1 MRWRAGR
8 GGHSRL
14 RRLRHDADLVLGGP
28 SVFVPPLAV
37 PPPYKPLGR
46 AAILGGGRGRRG
58 GNDGGGGAGMA
69 ETRLIQGRYQL
80 LDRIGRGGMGEVWR
94 ARDESLG
101 RHVAVKCLKPL
112 GPRHEPS
119 YLRVLRERFRREA
132 RVAAALQHRGI
143 TVVHDFGESDGVLY
157 LVMELLDGRNLS
169 QLLEDNKQHP
179 LPVPEVVDIAEQVGA
194 ALAYTHRQGIV
205 HRDLKP
211 ANIMRLTDGTVK
223 ICDFGIARLGHDIGF
238 TARLTGTGIAMG
250 TPHYMSPEQIGG
262 GSVDHR
268 SDLYSLGCVLY
279 EIATGTPPFDMDD
292 AWAVLVGHRDTPPT
306 PPRDLRPELP
316 PVFEDVVLDLLAKEP
331 DDRPDDAGE
340 LVRRLTG
347 ARPGT
352 HAGGIAYA
360 PVIAYAPGTSDA
372 VGASDAVGTS
382 FAARTSDAVGTPDA
396 VGTSYAART
405 SDAVGT
411 SYAADT
417 SYAGGGSSRTHGTSP
432 THPHRLSEPPPRLP
446 AWARHMTTGSKAAG
460 TAATALPPDPSAV
473 LTGAW
478 TVPGSARKDG
488 RKDRG
493 SGTGRLASTASA
505 WEPGADP
512 RRSSAGSGAPLSAGA
527 GSAGTERPSPAAPA
541 PVPPDVL
548 DELAARHSGGLRL
561 GRAGRWAEAD
571 ETHRAVLAERERLL
585 GPDHPDTLASRY
597 EVAFSLSRLGR
608 PEEAL
613 REFARTASARSR
625 TLGPDHP
632 DTLAARQETAY
643 VLGRLGRH
651 FEAREVYADVLAA
664 RERIMGPDHPD
675 TLRCG
680 HNLAFSLS
688 RLGLLEEA
696 YHMAHDVAAARARV
710 LGGDHPDTLV
720 TRYEVAYTLG
730 QLDRWSDALRTY
742 REVAAARTRV
752 LGPDHPDTLA
762 ARYEAGI
769 CLGRLGRST
778 EALELYRAL
787 IEDRTRVQG
796 PAHPDTLRARHGMG
810 VNLGRLGRWEEA
822 LAEARDVCAIRAR
835 VLGADHP
842 DTLVSRRE
850 VAVGLG
856 WLGRWTDALAVYRD
870 VAQARQ
876 RVLGADHPD
885 ALASRND
892 EARCLQQL
900 GRTAEAAEL
909 YRQVAALQQTRA
921 ARHRGPG

>member
-1 MRWRAGR
+1 
-8 GGHSRL
+8 
-14 RRLRHDADLVLGGP
+14 
-28 SVFVPPLAV
+28 
-37 PPPYKPLGR
+37 
-46 AAILGGGRGRRG
+46 
-58 GNDGGGGAGMA
+58 MA

-112 GPRHEPS
+112 GPQHEQS

-132 RVAAALQHRGI
+132 RVAASLQHRGI

-179 LPVPEVVDIAEQVGA
+179 LPVPEVVEIAEQVGA
-194 ALAYTHRQGIV
+194 ALAHTHRQGIV

-250 TPHYMSPEQIGG
+250 TPHYMSPEQIGARA
-262 GSVDHR
+262 VDHR

-279 EIATGTPPFDMDD
+279 EVATGTPPFDMDD
-292 AWAVLVGHRDTPPT
+292 AWAVLVGHRDTAPR
-306 PPRDLRPELP
+306 PPREFRPELP
-316 PVFEDVVLDLLAKEP
+316 EVLERLILDLLAKDP
-331 DDRPDDAGE
+331 DDRPDDAAE
-340 LVRRLTG
+340 LVHRLTG
-347 ARPGT
+347 ARPRPGAT
-352 HAGGIAYA
+352 AGRAFQAEGL
-360 PVIAYAPGTSDA
+360 PRPGQDGFRPA
-372 VGASDAVGTS
+372 
-382 FAARTSDAVGTPDA
+382 
-396 VGTSYAART
+396 
-405 SDAVGT
+405 
-411 SYAADT
+411 
-417 SYAGGGSSRTHGTSP
+417 
-432 THPHRLSEPPPRLP
+432 EPPRLP
-446 AWARHMTTGSKAAG
+446 AWARNMTTGSKAAG
-460 TAATALPPDPSAV
+460 TGTVTPPHDPSAV
-473 LTGAW
+473 LTGTW
-478 TVPGSARKDG
+478 TAPWRDAPARA
-488 RKDRG
+488 
-493 SGTGRLASTASA
+493 T
-505 WEPGADP
+505 PGADP
-512 RRSSAGSGAPLSAGA
+512 RLSLGTGALL
-527 GSAGTERPSPAAPA
+527 SAGTERPSPSA
-541 PVPPDVL
+541 PVPGPVPAGVL
-548 DELAARHSGGLRL
+548 DELAARHTGGLRL
-561 GRAGRWAEAD
+561 GRAGRWAEAG
-571 ETHRAVLAERERLL
+571 ETHRAVVADRERLL

-613 REFARTASARSR
+613 REFARTAAARSR
-625 TLGPDHP
+625 VLGPDHP

-651 FEAREVYADVLAA
+651 FEAREVYADVLTA

-675 TLRCG
+675 TLRCA

-688 RLGLLEEA
+688 RLGLLEES
-696 YHMAHDVAAARARV
+696 YRMAQDVAVARAGV
-710 LGGDHPDTLV
+710 LGPDHPDTLV

-742 REVAAARTRV
+742 RDVAEARTRV

-769 CLGRLGRST
+769 CLGRLGRSA

-787 IEDRTRVQG
+787 IDDRTRVQG
-796 PAHPDTLRARHGMG
+796 HDHPDTLRARHGMG

-822 LAEARDVCAIRAR
+822 LAEARDVCALRAR

-900 GRTAEAAEL
+900 GRTAEAGEL
-909 YRQVAALQQTRA
+909 YRQVAALQHTRA
-921 ARHRGPG
+921 TRGRVPGAGPG

>member
-1 MRWRAGR
+1 
-8 GGHSRL
+8 
-14 RRLRHDADLVLGGP
+14 
-28 SVFVPPLAV
+28 
-37 PPPYKPLGR
+37 
-46 AAILGGGRGRRG
+46 
-58 GNDGGGGAGMA
+58 MA

-112 GPRHEPS
+112 GPQHEPS

-132 RVAAALQHRGI
+132 RVAASLQHRGI

-179 LPVPEVVDIAEQVGA
+179 LPVPEVVEIAEQVGA

-211 ANIMRLTDGTVK
+211 ANIMRVTDGTVK

-250 TPHYMSPEQIGG
+250 TPHYMSPEQIGA

-279 EIATGTPPFDMDD
+279 EIATGAPPFDMDD
-292 AWAVLVGHRDTPPT
+292 AWAVLVGHRDTA
-306 PPRDLRPELP
+306 PRPLRELRPELP
-316 PVFEDVVLDLLAKEP
+316 EAFEQVVLDLLAKDP
-331 DDRPDDAGE
+331 DDRPDDATE
-340 LVRRLTG
+340 LVRRVTG
-347 ARPGT
+347 TWPRREGPASRPLLSL
-352 HAGGIAYA
+352 
-360 PVIAYAPGTSDA
+360 SDGLPRQPRET
-372 VGASDAVGTS
+372 VS
-382 FAARTSDAVGTPDA
+382 RPD
-396 VGTSYAART
+396 GQ
-405 SDAVGT
+405 
-411 SYAADT
+411 
-417 SYAGGGSSRTHGTSP
+417 
-432 THPHRLSEPPPRLP
+432 PRLP
-446 AWARHMTTGSKAAG
+446 AWAQHMTTGSKAAG
-460 TAATALPPDPSAV
+460 TGPVQAPPDPAAG
-473 LTGAW
+473 LTGSW
-478 TVPGSARKDG
+478 TTPWGRQDGPPPPNGTSGPDAAPRKPVPGGAADTGWPPSVPERRTAVSARTSPATA
-488 RKDRG
+488 RRV
-493 SGTGRLASTASA
+493 TGVPHPAHA
-505 WEPGADP
+505 ADP
-512 RRSSAGSGAPLSAGA
+512 RRPAPRPAGA
-527 GSAGTERPSPAAPA
+527 ERPPPSPLPSPSPSPEQLA
-541 PVPPDVL
+541 
-548 DELAARHSGGLRL
+548 ELAARHSGGLRL
-561 GRAGRWAEAD
+561 GRAGRWAEAG
-571 ETHRAVLAERERLL
+571 EAHRAVVAERERLL

-597 EVAFSLSRLGR
+597 EVAFSLSRLGH

-613 REFARTASARSR
+613 REFVRTAAARSR
-625 TLGPDHP
+625 VLGADHP

-643 VLGRLGRH
+643 VLGQLGRH

-688 RLGLLEEA
+688 RLGRQEDS
-696 YHMAHDVAAARARV
+696 YRMARDVAEARARV
-710 LGGDHPDTLV
+710 LGPGHPDTLV
-720 TRYEVAYTLG
+720 TRYEVAYALG
-730 QLDRWSDALRTY
+730 QLDRWEEALSTY
-742 REVAAARTRV
+742 REVAAARGRV
-752 LGPDHPDTLA
+752 LGADHPDTLA

-769 CLGRLGRST
+769 CLGRLGRSA
-778 EALELYRAL
+778 EALELYRTL

-796 PAHPDTLRARHGMG
+796 PVHPDTLRARHGLG

-892 EARCLQQL
+892 EAHCLEQL

-909 YRQVAALQQTRA
+909 YRQVAALRRTRTPHGDA
-921 ARHRGPG
+921 P